1 MLEGL
6 QKSVIA
12 EVSHSSMSSSALE
25 TETNHT
31 KQHVY
36 IGKAPR
42 ETTVGEMYALL
53 YNIGVKDIFNIKRV
67 SKYNH
72 QYVSFCDTLQ
82 DQHDVNIVCNYP
94 WRCGIVVEPFRNPT
108 LLDSPPWPSVY
119 PTLRSQP
126 TP

>member
-6 QKSVIA
+6 EESITD
-12 EVSHSSMSSSALE
+12 EVTQSSMSSSASE

-53 YNIGVKDIFNIKRV
+53 YNIGVKDICNIKRV
-67 SKYNH
+67 SKHNH
-72 QYVSFCDTLQ
+72 QYVSFCVT
-82 DQHDVNIVCNYP
+82 
-94 WRCGIVVEPFRNPT
+94 
-108 LLDSPPWPSVY
+108 
-119 PTLRSQP
+119 
-126 TP
+126 